1 MTMDAEQRIYSADE
15 ARALREAA
23 EEFVELP
30 LRADTFRGAV
40 VVSDDTDFGKV
51 ASVEVG
57 DKGMNTAVAMIF
69 AAAPDLAAS
78 VEHHAARADA
88 ASQERDALRAIIDGR
103 TVPPTDT
110 EMAQHDSR
118 GGSWLIAPRHYQ
130 PVAYRDISIAKHYA
144 LMALDGDDALPMTW
158 WALDATGRPCA
169 WPVVAGRAAHGAT

>member
-1 MTMDAEQRIYSADE
+1 MDAEQRIYSADD

-51 ASVEVG
+51 ATVEVG

-88 ASQERDALRAIIDGR
+88 AEAEARRLRAIIEGR
-103 TVPPTDT
+103 TVPSAT
-110 EMAQHDSR
+110 EIPAHEAQ
-118 GGSWLIAPRHYQ
+118 GGRWLVGEEGRFL
-130 PVAYRDISIAKHYA
+130 VVWGGRA
-144 LMALDGDDALPMTW
+144 LALADFHREYHPGARWWSLDG
-158 WALDATGRPCA
+158 TGRLCA
-169 WPVVAGRAAHGAT
+169 WPVAAADGAM